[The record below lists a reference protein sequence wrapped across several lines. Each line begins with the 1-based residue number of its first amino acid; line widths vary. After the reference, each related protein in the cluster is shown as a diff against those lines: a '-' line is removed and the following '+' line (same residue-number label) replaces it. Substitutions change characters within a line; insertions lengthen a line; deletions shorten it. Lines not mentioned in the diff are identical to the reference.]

1 MIISFK
7 RRREQCGLFCSHIAL
22 WKQRWWKNMKEKE
35 RVYLFGGM
43 SGACSLRDGRARYRR
58 RKRGIEINLAAA
70 QLNLDDSSLLIHNKC
85 QASFPHGEAIIQAFF
100 SHARQSYDPF
110 IFSVTILVCCC
121 HAHVFVV
128 SRCER
133 VRKGWVLIVGGGLGA
148 SIRGIFIWRSRV
160 TQAGGVGCGLLQV

>member
-1 MIISFK
+1 MTERLQDSSRIESSLNDIFRMIISFK

-22 WKQRWWKNMKEKE
+22 WKQRRWKNMKEKE

-70 QLNLDDSSLLIHNKC
+70 QLNLDDSSLFEHNKC

-100 SHARQSYDPF
+100 SHTRQSYDPF
-110 IFSVTILVCCC
+110 IFFSNNT
-121 HAHVFVV
+121 
-128 SRCER
+128 
-133 VRKGWVLIVGGGLGA
+133 GLLLPC
-148 SIRGIFIWRSRV
+148 SCLRSR
-160 TQAGGVGCGLLQV
+160 QM